1 LLLCPAA
8 PVVAWPIGR
17 MPALVATGPLGSRAH
32 AAFTPLFNYCGV
44 PALSLPAGRVRDLP
58 VGLQVVGPRFEDARV
73 IRLAAAIEPIA
84 REP

>member
-1 LLLCPAA
+1 
-8 PVVAWPIGR
+8 
-17 MPALVATGPLGSRAH
+17 
-32 AAFTPLFNYCGV
+32 V